1 MNVFSAEIR
10 QMIIPDRGGA
20 YGPLPPLL
28 VAMTVVTGLVDA
40 FSYLVLGHV
49 FVANMI
55 GNVVFLVF
63 ALAGAGGFSLPAVVV
78 ALAAFGLG
86 ALAGGALGSRLGRRR
101 GKLLSATAAAQA
113 VLLTAAVV
121 TAALAPSPLPA
132 GDRYGLIVVLA
143 TSMGAQNATARRL
156 AVPDLT
162 TTVLTLTITGIAADS
177 ALVGGTGAKAGCR
190 LVSVT
195 AMLMSALVGALFVV
209 HAQIVYP
216 LMLALD
222 NVAIITVTTTRNGSD
237 LRSAGL
243 HKSRSSHHGRSLD
256 TWCAMCSSPT
266 VRSDTPPPQPAAAR
280 DHISRPRTSLDTRPV
295 APWFGLKGNY

>member
-1 MNVFSAEIR
+1 MNVFFAEIR

-49 FVANMI
+49 FVANMT
-55 GNVVFLVF
+55 GNVVFLAF
-63 ALAGAGGFSLPAVVV
+63 ALAGAHGFSLPAVVV
-78 ALAAFGLG
+78 ALAAFGAG
-86 ALAGGALGSRLGRRR
+86 ALAGGALGSRLGRHR
-101 GKLLSATAAAQA
+101 GRLLSATAELQA
-113 VLLTAAVV
+113 LLLTAAVV
-121 TAALAPSPLPA
+121 IVALAPGTLPA

-177 ALVGGTGAKAGCR
+177 ALVGGTGSKAGRR

-195 AMLMSALVGALFVV
+195 AMLLGALAGALLVV

-216 LMLALD
+216 LVIALAA
-222 NVAIITVTTTRNGSD
+222 VAIIAAATRV
-237 LRSAGL
+237 LA
-243 HKSRSSHHGRSLD
+243 
-256 TWCAMCSSPT
+256 
-266 VRSDTPPPQPAAAR
+266 RSDPAWAR
-280 DHISRPRTSLDTRPV
+280 ARS
-295 APWFGLKGNY
+295 